1 MERIPTGIAEL
12 DEKISGGYP
21 KSKAMLITGAPGTGK
36 TIFGL
41 HFLYRGCTDDRK
53 CTLIATEEMPEDI
66 ITEAGMLGLDLQP
79 YVDSGQLIIERVL
92 ETRTESTKMAAQF
105 GAGFEVT
112 EMDILE
118 RVQSVPDDV
127 EVVVIDNIGV
137 FALDL
142 SIKEFR
148 NKIDTINHIL
158 SGKGCTTLFI
168 MDETAYELT
177 HRLAEYSVYGSIKL
191 IIKENPYTGMRE
203 RYLDIPKMRGTDI
216 SLELSVFDITSE
228 GIIFRKSRKTI
239 E

>member
-41 HFLYRGCTDDRK
+41 HFLHKGCTDGRK
-53 CTLIATEEMPEDI
+53 CMLIATEEMPEDI
-66 ITEAGMLGLDLQP
+66 IIEAGMLGLDLQP
-79 YVDSGQLIIERVL
+79 YVDSGQLIIDRVL
-92 ETRTESTKMAAQF
+92 EMRTENTKIAAQF

-127 EVVVIDNIGV
+127 EVVVIDNMGV

-142 SIKEFR
+142 NLKEFR
-148 NKIDTINHIL
+148 NKIDTINLTL

-177 HRLAEYSVYGSIKL
+177 HMLAEYSVYGSIKL
-191 IIKENPYTGMRE
+191 MIKENPYTGMRE
-203 RYLDIPKMRGTDI
+203 RYLDIPKMRSTDI
-216 SLELSVFDITSE
+216 SLELSVFDITSG
-228 GIIFRKSRKTI
+228 GIIFRKSKKAI
-239 E
+239 

>member
-1 MERIPTGIAEL
+1 MERIPTGIAAL

-21 KSKAMLITGAPGTGK
+21 KSKAILITGAPGTGK

-41 HFLYRGCTDDRK
+41 HFLYKGCTDGRK
-53 CTLIATEEMPEDI
+53 CTLIATEEIPEDI
-66 ITEAGMLGLDLQP
+66 LTEAGMLGLDLRP
-79 YVDSGQLIIERVL
+79 YIDSGQLIIDRVL
-92 ETRTESTKMAAQF
+92 ETRTENTKMAAQF

-112 EMDILE
+112 EIDILE

-127 EVVVIDNIGV
+127 ELVVIDNIGV

-142 SIKEFR
+142 TIKEFR
-148 NKIDTINHIL
+148 NKIDTINL
-158 SGKGCTTLFI
+158 AFSGKGCTTLFI

-177 HRLAEYSVYGSIKL
+177 HMLAEYSVYGSIKL
-191 IIKENPYTGMRE
+191 MIKDNPYTGKRE

-228 GIIFRKSRKTI
+228 GIIFHKSRKTD

>member
-12 DEKISGGYP
+12 DGKISGGYP

-41 HFLYRGCTDDRK
+41 HFLYRGCTDGRK

-118 RVQSVPDDV
+118 RVQSVPGDV

-137 FALDL
+137 FSLDL

-148 NKIDTINHIL
+148 NKIDTINHTL
-158 SGKGCTTLFI
+158 CSKGCTTLFI

-191 IIKENPYTGMRE
+191 MIKENPYTGRRE

-216 SLELSVFDITSE
+216 SLELSEFHIASE
-228 GIIFRKSRKTI
+228 GIIFRKSVKEI

>member
-21 KSKAMLITGAPGTGK
+21 MGKAILITGAPGTGK

-41 HFLYRGCTDDRK
+41 HFLYKSCTDGRK
-53 CTLIATEEMPEDI
+53 CTLIATEEMTEDI
-66 ITEAGMLGLDLQP
+66 LAEAGMLGLDLRP
-79 YVDSGQLIIERVL
+79 YTDSGQLIIDCVL
-92 ETRTESTKMAAQF
+92 ETRTKSTKMAAQF

-118 RVQSVPDDV
+118 RVQSVPDDI

-142 SIKEFR
+142 TIKEFR
-148 NKIDTINHIL
+148 NKIDTINHTL
-158 SGKGCTTLFI
+158 SCKGYTTLFI

-177 HRLAEYSVYGSIKL
+177 HMLAEYSVYGSIKL
-191 IIKENPYTGMRE
+191 MIKENPYTGMRE
-203 RYLDIPKMRGTDI
+203 RYIDIPKMRGTHI
-216 SLELSVFDITSE
+216 SLELSVFDITSK
-228 GIIFRKSRKTI
+228 GIIFRKSKKTI

>member
-21 KSKAMLITGAPGTGK
+21 KSKAMLITGAPGSGK

-41 HFLYRGCTDDRK
+41 HFLYKGCTDGRK
-53 CTLIATEEMPEDI
+53 CMLIATEETPEDI
-66 ITEAGMLGLDLQP
+66 LTEAGILGLDLQP
-79 YVDSGQLIIERVL
+79 YVDSGQLMIDRVL
-92 ETRTESTKMAAQF
+92 EVRTESTKMAAQF

-137 FALDL
+137 FALDF

-148 NKIDTINHIL
+148 NKIDTINLIL
-158 SGKGCTTLFI
+158 AGKGCTTLFI

-177 HRLAEYSVYGSIKL
+177 HMLAEYSVYGSIKL
-191 IIKENPYTGMRE
+191 MIKENPYTGMRE
-203 RYLDIPKMRGTDI
+203 RYLDVPKMRGTDI
-216 SLELSVFDITSE
+216 SLELSVFDITSN
-228 GIIFRKSRKTI
+228 GITFRKPGKKI
-239 E
+239 G

>member
-41 HFLYRGCTDDRK
+41 HFLHKGCTDGRK
-53 CTLIATEEMPEDI
+53 CMLIATEEMPEDI
-66 ITEAGMLGLDLQP
+66 IIEAGMLGLDLQP
-79 YVDSGQLIIERVL
+79 YIDSGQLIIDRVL
-92 ETRTESTKMAAQF
+92 EMRTENTKIAAQF

-127 EVVVIDNIGV
+127 EVVVIDNMGV

-142 SIKEFR
+142 NLKEFR
-148 NKIDTINHIL
+148 NKIDTINLTL

-177 HRLAEYSVYGSIKL
+177 HMLAEYSVYGSIKL
-191 IIKENPYTGMRE
+191 MIKENPYTGMRE
-203 RYLDIPKMRGTDI
+203 RYLDIPKMRSTDI

-228 GIIFRKSRKTI
+228 GIIFRKSKKAI
-239 E
+239 G

>member
-41 HFLYRGCTDDRK
+41 HFLYNGCTDGRK

-79 YVDSGQLIIERVL
+79 YVDSGQLIIDRVL
-92 ETRTESTKMAAQF
+92 EMRTENTKIGAQF

-127 EVVVIDNIGV
+127 EVVVIDNMGV

-142 SIKEFR
+142 NLKEFR
-148 NKIDTINHIL
+148 NKIDTINLTL

-177 HRLAEYSVYGSIKL
+177 HMLAEYSVYGSIKL
-191 IIKENPYTGMRE
+191 MIKENPYTGMRE

-228 GIIFRKSRKTI
+228 GIIFRKSKKAI
-239 E
+239 G

>member
-1 MERIPTGIAEL
+1 MERIPTGITEL

-41 HFLYRGCTDDRK
+41 HFLYKGCTDGRK
-53 CTLIATEEMPEDI
+53 CTLIATEEIPEDI
-66 ITEAGMLGLDLQP
+66 IAEAGMLGLDLQP
-79 YVDSGQLIIERVL
+79 HIDSGQLIIDRVL
-92 ETRTESTKMAAQF
+92 EARTENTKMAAQF

-127 EVVVIDNIGV
+127 EAVVIDNIGV

-142 SIKEFR
+142 TIKEFR
-148 NKIDTINHIL
+148 NKIDTINLTL
-158 SGKGCTTLFI
+158 SDKGCTTLFI

-177 HRLAEYSVYGSIKL
+177 HKLAEYSVYGSIKL
-191 IIKENPYTGMRE
+191 MIKENPYTGMRE

-216 SLELSVFDITSE
+216 SLELSVFDITSA
-228 GIIFRKSRKTI
+228 GIIFRKSKKAI

>member
-1 MERIPTGIAEL
+1 MERVPTGIAEL

-21 KSKAMLITGAPGTGK
+21 KSKAILITGAPGTGK

-41 HFLYRGCTDDRK
+41 HFLYKGCTDGRK
-53 CTLIATEEMPEDI
+53 CILIATEEMPEDI
-66 ITEAGMLGLDLQP
+66 FTEAGILGLDLRP
-79 YVDSGQLIIERVL
+79 YFESGQLVIDRVL
-92 ETRTESTKMAAQF
+92 EVRTESTKMAAQF

-148 NKIDTINHIL
+148 NKIDTINHML
-158 SGKGCTTLFI
+158 TGKGCTTLFI

-177 HRLAEYSVYGSIKL
+177 HRLAEYSVYGSVKVVV
-191 IIKENPYTGMRE
+191 KENPYTGKME
-203 RYLDIPKMRGTDI
+203 RYMSVPKMRSTNILPDMVMF
-216 SLELSVFDITSE
+216 EITSE
-228 GIIFRKSRKTI
+228 GIKLKKSKQD